1 MLRLKF
7 MTELIFLWKTDILFG
22 DRGSEFSP
30 SAAFTHRRSTSSGS
44 AKKQQSIDFRMAT
57 PASSNGFVAM
67 PKAASHFGFTAYC
80 LGVCLLVLFVF
91 LEGNH
96 GLITLRRCM
105 RGYSGFLLTAS
116 ETSSESCASGV
127 SLTQTTPFH
136 LARVALDDS
145 LQCGSGSANY
155 KCIKIENGDK
165 VAELIERSLEKHLMF
180 GDHSEYC
187 LVQLL
192 PDGCEFRLPEKCNPY
207 YAVAPDPSSSMLNFV
222 LRRKSDAEREALAGG
237 ATAPSVKKLNRMKRS
252 NLLRWSSGYL

>member
-1 MLRLKF
+1 MNVNSDHVKAANSARVPHLHIGVQLVAVRLRSSNLLISVWPLRQLAISPVVLSNVALRSGWPVGDPNENAASRSETPVNSE
-7 MTELIFLWKTDILFG
+7 MTP
-22 DRGSEFSP
+22 GSER
-30 SAAFTHRRSTSSGS
+30 SAGC
-44 AKKQQSIDFRMAT
+44 
-57 PASSNGFVAM
+57 
-67 PKAASHFGFTAYC
+67 PKRQC
-80 LGVCLLVLFVF
+80 GV
-91 LEGNH
+91 ES
-96 GLITLRRCM
+96 R
-105 RGYSGFLLTAS
+105 AS

-145 LQCGSGSANY
+145 LQCESGSANY